1 MKQSFLAR
9 DTGLDAKLALLN
21 GGTLQFFAAPK
32 PADANTALTGQ
43 TLLAS
48 CAFGSPAF
56 APAVAGIATANA
68 VTNGVGLLVGTL
80 GWARGFKAD
89 GTTTVG
95 DFSVGLAGSGADVVL
110 TTLSIDTVHA
120 VNVNAMTVTSQDGT

>member
-1 MKQSFLAR
+1 VKQSFLAR

-32 PADANTALTGQ
+32 PADANTALSGQ

-56 APAVAGIATANA
+56 AASVDGVATANA
-68 VTNGVGLLVGTL
+68 VANGVGLLVGTL
-80 GWARGFKAD
+80 GWARGFKAA
-89 GTTTVG
+89 GVTTVG
-95 DFSVGLAGSGADVVL
+95 DFSVGMVGSDADVL
-110 TTLSIDTVHA
+110 LATLGIDTVHA

>member
-32 PADANTALTGQ
+32 PADANTALSGQ

-56 APAVAGIATANA
+56 AASVDGVATANA
-68 VTNGVGLLVGTL
+68 VANGVGLLVGTL

-89 GTTTVG
+89 GVTTVG
-95 DFSVGLAGSGADVVL
+95 DFSVGMVGSDADVL
-110 TTLSIDTVHA
+110 LATLGIDTVHA

>member
-9 DTGLDAKLALLN
+9 DTGLDAKLALLD
-21 GGTLQFFAAPK
+21 GGSLQFFAAPK
-32 PADANTALTGQ
+32 PADANTDLSGQ

-56 APAVAGIATANA
+56 ASAANGVATANA
-68 VTNGVGLLVGTL
+68 VTNGVGLLVGSL
-80 GWARGFKAD
+80 GWARGFGAD
-89 GTTTVG
+89 GVTTVG
-95 DFSVGLAGSGADVVL
+95 DFSVGLVGSGADVLL